1 VFDVKIYDA
10 EVTNLDELAKR
21 ILALVID
28 GLVWNNQ
35 PKKLDVAFGIQKLQI
50 GCVIEDDKVLTDDIF
65 DQILAW
71 EDDVQ
76 SVDMVSM
83 QKL

>member
-1 VFDVKIYDA
+1 MKVYEAGFD
-10 EVTNLDELAKR
+10 LDSLAKK
-21 ILALVID
+21 ILALEID
-28 GLVWNNQ
+28 GLVWNNE
-35 PKKLDVAFGIQKLQI
+35 PKILEVAYGVQKLQV

-65 DQILAW
+65 DKITAW

>member
-1 VFDVKIYDA
+1 MKVYEAGFNFDGLIK
-10 EVTNLDELAKR
+10 K
-21 ILALVID
+21 ILALEIE
-28 GLVWNNQ
+28 GLVWNQ
-35 PKKLDVAFGIQKLQI
+35 EPKILDVAYGVQKLQV
-50 GCVIEDDKVLTDDIF
+50 GCVIEDDKVLTDDVF
-65 DQILAW
+65 DKITAW

>member
-1 VFDVKIYDA
+1 
-10 EVTNLDELAKR
+10 
-21 ILALVID
+21 
-28 GLVWNNQ
+28 
-35 PKKLDVAFGIQKLQI
+35 VAFGIMKLQL

-65 DQILAW
+65 DKITAW